1 MRCAERAVGEGQTEK
16 LGLKDL
22 NALPSAAS
30 LHRVNLLAT
39 GFSVSIGYRCR
50 NIICAETP
58 LFLGC
63 LVLLREDIVVTAQG
77 RDFL

>member
-1 MRCAERAVGEGQTEK
+1 MRCAERAVGQGGRKK

-30 LHRVNLLAT
+30 LHRVNLLTT

-50 NIICAETP
+50 NIICAEAP

-63 LVLLREDIVVTAQG
+63 LVFLREDAVVTAQG

>member
-1 MRCAERAVGEGQTEK
+1 VRCAERAVGQGGRKK

-30 LHRVNLLAT
+30 LHRENLLAT

-63 LVLLREDIVVTAQG
+63 LVLLREDTVVTAQG